1 MRGDALQTFKI
12 IASPNRYNLGE
23 ILTVFCSKQ
32 VKPQSMAAVKHKL
45 QRLVVN
51 LVNQK

>member
-1 MRGDALQTFKI
+1 MRGDALQTFKTI
-12 IASPNRYNLGE
+12 TSPNRDTLGE

-32 VKPQSMAAVKHKL
+32 VKPHSKAAVKHKL